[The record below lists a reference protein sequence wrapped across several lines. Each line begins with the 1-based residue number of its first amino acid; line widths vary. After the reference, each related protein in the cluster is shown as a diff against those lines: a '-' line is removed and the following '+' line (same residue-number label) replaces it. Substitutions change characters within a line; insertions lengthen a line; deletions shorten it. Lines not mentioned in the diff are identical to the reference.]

1 MRYNAAPSSTL
12 YLLWL
17 YCVLTLAGAAARR
30 HPPRYTY
37 YGSTAYLL
45 RQALQRG
52 AIIHAHVDEPGVGGE
67 AIATAVIAG
76 ASEVRVGG
84 VAFTVAEGDMYF
96 LVGAA
101 RDDVDHE
108 VYAGQQDRLSVTIR
122 YGAQANS
129 IQSERA

>member
-1 MRYNAAPSSTL
+1 MAYTPRAPYPSRTH
-12 YLLWL
+12 
-17 YCVLTLAGAAARR
+17 V
-30 HPPRYTY
+30 P
-37 YGSTAYLL
+37 

-84 VAFTVAEGDMYF
+84 VTLTVAEGDMYC

-101 RDDVDHE
+101 REEVDHE
-108 VYAGQQDRLSVTIR
+108 VYAGRQDRLSVTIR
-122 YGAQANS
+122 YGARGS
-129 IQSERA
+129 T